1 MRKKLLWAGMILFFG
16 TMLLGT
22 FLHQKIDSLSRI
34 KVEAILPEPYIEEIW
49 EVADVNGVQTDV
61 VRQERFL
68 LIPEEAVK
76 DGMIYTV
83 QTEEVPYGSY
93 EIVRLKPVEIAGAE
107 EGKIKV
113 AGGLSEQEKVVACF
127 DATLSDGMRVVE
139 EEGNK

>member
-22 FLHQKIDSLSRI
+22 FMHQKIDNLFRI
-34 KVEAILPEPYIEEIW
+34 KVETISPEPYIEEIW

-68 LIPEEAVK
+68 LIPREAVK

-83 QTEEVPYGSY
+83 ETEKVPYGSY

-107 EGKIKV
+107 ERKIKV
-113 AGGLSEQEKVVACF
+113 AGGLSEQEKVVVCF
-127 DATLSDGMRVVE
+127 DAMLSDGMRVVE
-139 EEGNK
+139 KGENK

>member
-93 EIVRLKPVEIAGAE
+93 EIVRLKPVEIAGAG

-113 AGGLSEQEKVVACF
+113 AGGLSEQEKVVVCY

-139 EEGNK
+139 EGNK

>member
-68 LIPEEAVK
+68 LIPEEAVRM
-76 DGMIYTV
+76 G
-83 QTEEVPYGSY
+83 
-93 EIVRLKPVEIAGAE
+93 
-107 EGKIKV
+107 
-113 AGGLSEQEKVVACF
+113 
-127 DATLSDGMRVVE
+127 
-139 EEGNK
+139 

>member
-76 DGMIYTV
+76 DRMIYTV

-93 EIVRLKPVEIAGAE
+93 EIVRLKPVEIAGAG

-113 AGGLSEQEKVVACF
+113 AGGLSEQEKVVACY
-127 DATLSDGMRVVE
+127 DVTLSDGMRVVE
-139 EEGNK
+139 EEGKD

>member
-34 KVEAILPEPYIEEIW
+34 KVETILPEPYIEEIW

-93 EIVRLKPVEIAGAE
+93 EIVRLKPVEIAGAG

-113 AGGLSEQEKVVACF
+113 AGGLSEQEKVVVCY

-139 EEGNK
+139 EGNK